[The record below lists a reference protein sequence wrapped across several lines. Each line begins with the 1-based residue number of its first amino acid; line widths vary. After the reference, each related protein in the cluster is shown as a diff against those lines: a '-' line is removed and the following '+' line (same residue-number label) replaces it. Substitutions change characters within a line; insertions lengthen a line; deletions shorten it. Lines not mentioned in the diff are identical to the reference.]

1 MNDEVTRLL
10 RAVPALE
17 AASGVRLVVIGG
29 VARGIWAPARNTQDV
44 DVVADSDDLAPLI
57 AAAGAGGLVV
67 HAPDNDK
74 MSRSGMAR
82 LRLPEHLTG
91 RVRLDIIAATHP
103 YYARVVDRA
112 RDVEVGGL
120 RVRVACAE
128 DIVVLK
134 VMADRPQDRAD
145 VAAILDAQGEALDR
159 DLVRRELADLGF
171 EIPAALQG

>member
-17 AASGVRLVVIGG
+17 KASGVRLAVIGG
-29 VARGIWAPARNTQDV
+29 VARGVWAPARNTVDV
-44 DVVADSDDLAPLI
+44 DVVADAAELATVV

-67 HAPDNDK
+67 HAPDFDK

-103 YYARVVDRA
+103 YYERVIERA
-112 RDVEVGGL
+112 QIADVGGMQ
-120 RVRVACAE
+120 VRVACAE
-128 DIVVLK
+128 DIVLLK
-134 VMADRPQDRAD
+134 IMADRPQDRAD
-145 VAAILDAQGEALDR
+145 VAAILDAQGRALDR
-159 DLVRRELADLGF
+159 NLVRAELLDLGF
-171 EIPAALQG
+171 DIPDVFR